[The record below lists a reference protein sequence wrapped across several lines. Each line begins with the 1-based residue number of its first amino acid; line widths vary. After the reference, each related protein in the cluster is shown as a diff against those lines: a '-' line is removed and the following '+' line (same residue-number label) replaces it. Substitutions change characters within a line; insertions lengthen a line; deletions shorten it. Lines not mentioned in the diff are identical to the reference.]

1 MGWRKKYKAPTEFG
15 FALKHPSLQ
24 QPKSSKYIKFLC
36 AEDQTTLHQ
45 WVLSIRMAKV
55 CIHTLQVDLISLQ
68 VGLDFRFAEIAERA
82 HYNKA
87 PFIQN
92 SLYKGSV
99 NTKFTY
105 LDNLAKKMQFNITKP
120 L

>member
-1 MGWRKKYKAPTEFG
+1 
-15 FALKHPSLQ
+15 
-24 QPKSSKYIKFLC
+24 
-36 AEDQTTLHQ
+36 
-45 WVLSIRMAKV
+45 MAKV
-55 CIHTLQVDLISLQ
+55 CIHTLQVDLVSLQ
-68 VGLDFRFAEIAERA
+68 VGVDCRFAEIAERA

-105 LDNLAKKMQFNITKP
+105 LDNLAKKMQFNITKS

>member
-1 MGWRKKYKAPTEFG
+1 
-15 FALKHPSLQ
+15 
-24 QPKSSKYIKFLC
+24 
-36 AEDQTTLHQ
+36 
-45 WVLSIRMAKV
+45 MAKV
-55 CIHTLQVDLISLQ
+55 CIHTLQLDLVSLK